1 MNSIYYWAM
10 DRAKCIHS
18 KNELQMIVIFII
30 DSSVISA
37 LDIEWVNFE
46 HAEELA

>member
-10 DRAKCIHS
+10 DRVKYIHS

-37 LDIEWVNFE
+37 LDIEWVNFD
-46 HAEELA
+46 HAEE